1 MAVKNITEG
10 LKPKKKHVPASER
23 KYEPSDEMWSHADK
37 AGFKNRNSGGK
48 GSRCRSFGKSYEENY
63 NQINWGEKK
72 PLPKKKSKKRSKRQE
87 GEPWIS
93 VSPAKEKPNTTNLIT

>member
-1 MAVKNITEG
+1 MAAR
-10 LKPKKKHVPASER
+10 KKHVPASER

-37 AGFKNRNSGGK
+37 AGFKKRNSGGK

-72 PLPKKKSKKRSKRQE
+72 PRPKKKLKKKAKKQE
-87 GEPWIS
+87 GEEWTRAS
-93 VSPAKEKPNTTNLIT
+93 LVGEEPNTINLIT

>member
-1 MAVKNITEG
+1 MAA
-10 LKPKKKHVPASER
+10 KKKHIPAAER

-37 AGFKNRNSGGK
+37 AGFKNRNKGGK

-72 PLPKKKSKKRSKRQE
+72 PLPKKKPKKKAPKQE
-87 GEPWIS
+87 GEPWIP
-93 VSPAKEKPNTTNLIT
+93 VSPAGKKPNTTNLIT